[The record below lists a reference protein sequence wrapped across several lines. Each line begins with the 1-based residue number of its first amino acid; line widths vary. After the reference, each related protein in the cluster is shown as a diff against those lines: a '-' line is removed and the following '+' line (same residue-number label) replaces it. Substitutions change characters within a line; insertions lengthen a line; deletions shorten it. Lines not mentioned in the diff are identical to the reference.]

1 MSKFLENRE
10 KRGRF
15 FLNEKSAIS
24 EELLAQLQDLGLR
37 LSRLRIARGV
47 RQEEAALRAGISRR
61 TVVAIE
67 SGAPSVAIGQIIR
80 LLDAIAPGK
89 TLCRLFTET
98 DPSVIALEHSEKR
111 QRASKLSPARLKKL
125 DF

>member
-1 MSKFLENRE
+1 MKIDQ
-10 KRGRF
+10 
-15 FLNEKSAIS
+15 KSAIS
-24 EELLAQLQDLGLR
+24 EELLAQLQDLGSR

-61 TVVAIE
+61 TVVGIE
-67 SGAPSVAIGQIIR
+67 NGTPSVAIGQIIR

-89 TLCRLFTET
+89 TLCSLFTET
-98 DPSVIALEHSEKR
+98 DPSVVALAHAEQR
-111 QRASKLSPARLKKL
+111 QRARKISPDRLKEL

>member
-1 MSKFLENRE
+1 MKIDQ
-10 KRGRF
+10 
-15 FLNEKSAIS
+15 KSAIS
-24 EELLAQLQDLGLR
+24 EALLAQLQDLGSR

-67 SGAPSVAIGQIIR
+67 SGAPSVAIGQIVR

-89 TLCRLFTET
+89 TLSSLFTET
-98 DPSVIALEHSEKR
+98 DPSVVALVHSEQR
-111 QRASKLSPARLKKL
+111 QRARKFSPDRLKEL